1 MRPHSLLGA
10 FLQVQVHG
18 AAVVVDAERDTQEV
32 RRGAGTPQLGQID
45 GLVQV
50 DAQHVLDVG
59 LFTLDD
65 LLVKGREGTA
75 CGEVTGNGLKLPG
88 FRPLR
93 GEMGGAGLGAAGP
106 VCDGRLVTQVD
117 ADVDVIGFVE
127 AVVQEVD
134 DGHLQVAEVQ
144 GLVGMAQA

>member
-1 MRPHSLLGA
+1 MRSHSLLGA
-10 FLQVQVHG
+10 FLQIQVHG

-32 RRGAGTPQLGQID
+32 RRGAGTPQLGQIN

-50 DAQHVLDVG
+50 DAQQVLDVG

-93 GEMGGAGLGAAGP
+93 GETGGAGLGAAGP

-117 ADVDVIGFVE
+117 ADVNVVGFVQT
-127 AVVQEVD
+127 VIQEVD
-134 DGHLQVAEVQ
+134 DGHLQVTVVE
-144 GLVGMAQA
+144 GLIGMPQV